1 MKHEWRK
8 KEKGIYLP
16 KNTPTVYEDREK
28 KYFTVCG
35 EGHPDSEAFQLNIEL
50 LYALSYSIRM
60 MPKSGVTREDYFEY
74 TVYPLEG
81 IWDLDEEGRKLDY
94 LDKNHFVYQL
104 MIRQPDFVTEELF
117 RSTVESVRA
126 KKKHLPVDSAKFEV
140 LADGSCVQMMH
151 HGSYDDEPKSFS
163 IMEKYCEEN
172 GLRRLDK
179 RHKEI
184 YISDARKTPSD
195 QLKTVLR
202 FKVARVELVLM
213 NHYDIE
219 I

>member
-8 KEKGIYLP
+8 KEKEIYLP

-28 KYFTVCG
+28 KYFTVRG

-60 MPKSGVTREDYFEY
+60 MPKSGVTPEGYFEY

-94 LDKNHFVYQL
+94 LDKNHLVYQL

-126 KKKHLPVDSAKFEV
+126 KKRHLPVDSAKFEV

-163 IMEKYCEEN
+163 IM
-172 GLRRLDK
+172 
-179 RHKEI
+179 
-184 YISDARKTPSD
+184 
-195 QLKTVLR
+195 
-202 FKVARVELVLM
+202 
-213 NHYDIE
+213 
-219 I
+219 